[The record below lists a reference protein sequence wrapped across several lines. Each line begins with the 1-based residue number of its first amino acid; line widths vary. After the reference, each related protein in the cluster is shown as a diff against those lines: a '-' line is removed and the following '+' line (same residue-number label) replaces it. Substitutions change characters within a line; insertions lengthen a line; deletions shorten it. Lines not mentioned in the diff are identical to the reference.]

1 MTGSTLVFERGSIV
15 ETRHTITGLEYDT
28 EYEVK
33 LFAVNEQGDSEPDV
47 RTFKTKSGMYL
58 YLRLLSLLLVELLEI
73 KLKKLCWVLNTGVT
87 PLFMGRRILKLCY
100 KGFNTHAAAF
110 TGEKLIIWPTFFYYR
125 NL

>member
-1 MTGSTLVFERGSIV
+1 MQCLKAASFSTGLPEKPTITNTEIEVDKDVIVTWSEAEANSGNGSIKYRLECWKQFMTGSTKSFQQGDIV

-58 YLRLLSLLLVELLEI
+58 YLDFSLYF
-73 KLKKLCWVLNTGVT
+73 W
-87 PLFMGRRILKLCY
+87 
-100 KGFNTHAAAF
+100 
-110 TGEKLIIWPTFFYYR
+110 
-125 NL
+125 